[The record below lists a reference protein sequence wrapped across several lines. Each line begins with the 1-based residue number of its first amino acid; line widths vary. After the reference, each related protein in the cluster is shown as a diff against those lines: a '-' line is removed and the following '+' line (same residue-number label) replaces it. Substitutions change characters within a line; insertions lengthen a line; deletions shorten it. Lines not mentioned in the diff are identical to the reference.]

1 MYIVPC
7 FPPYEV
13 GVQISLFVK
22 LGMCLGS
29 STNIHTHDKWEFGL
43 ISIN

>member
-7 FPPYEV
+7 FHPNEV

-29 STNIHTHDKWEFGL
+29 STNIHEYDKWEFGL